1 MEQKARDLLTESDTH
16 FEDRST
22 GDGEQ
27 LVHHLW
33 MPLYA
38 VTGRK
43 HYSLSVEFSPWK
55 IWIPVDEIGWH
66 CSADS
71 FEVFTSVT

>member
-27 LVHHLW
+27 LVHHL
-33 MPLYA
+33 
-38 VTGRK
+38 
-43 HYSLSVEFSPWK
+43 
-55 IWIPVDEIGWH
+55 
-66 CSADS
+66 
-71 FEVFTSVT
+71 